1 MKGFSGFPQKGRL
14 TKIPGL
20 FFSALLPQIDSLA
33 EMKVTL
39 YCFWRLQQ
47 KEGQVTYV
55 WEDELAGDQIFMAGL
70 AGREEQRRQAL
81 QEGLERAVARGTLLQ
96 VEVSRRDGQTG
107 RMYFVNT
114 ERGRAAVKGIEAG
127 KWSPDAE
134 PDTLLDLS
142 VERPNIFT
150 LYEQNIGPLTP
161 LIADRLQDFE
171 ATYPS
176 DWIEEAIRIAVA
188 RNKRNLS
195 YMDAILKRWQTEGR
209 QDNRDH
215 TSDGQRFISGKYRDE
230 IEY

>member
-33 EMKVTL
+33 ELKVTL

-47 KEGQVTYV
+47 KEGQTVYL
-55 WEDELAGDQIFMAGL
+55 WEEELASDQIFMSGL
-70 AGREEQRRQAL
+70 GVRGDQQRQAL

-96 VEVSRRDGQTG
+96 VEVDRQGQTKNL
-107 RMYFVNT
+107 YFVNT

-127 KWSPDAE
+127 KWRPDTD

-161 LIADRLQDFE
+161 LIAERLQDLE
-171 ATYPS
+171 TTYPA
-176 DWIEEAIRIAVA
+176 DWIEEAVQISVA

-195 YMDAILKRWQTEGR
+195 YIDAVLKRWQAEGR
-209 QDNRDH
+209 QDYRDR
-215 TSDGQRFISGKYRDE
+215 TRDAQRYISGKYRDE
-230 IEY
+230 IEH